1 MNKDFITWMKFFTT
15 DNLDEIEDELIAE
28 NEIMRKAIKKYKEF
42 IADEKLMNNYKH
54 REAFLV
60 GRAIMTAKEQKYD
73 FDEVSLAKRLESI
86 NSLIKESKKEERESI
101 VKFLKK
107 ENIDIEIIKTITGLT
122 LEEISK
128 LPPDDAKL

>member
-1 MNKDFITWMKFFTT
+1 MKFFTT

-60 GRAIMTAKEQKYD
+60 GRAIMTEKEQKYD

-107 ENIDIEIIKTITGLT
+107 RKYRY
-122 LEEISK
+122 
-128 LPPDDAKL
+128 

>member
-1 MNKDFITWMKFFTT
+1 MKFFTT

-60 GRAIMTAKEQKYD
+60 GREIMTAKEQKYD

-86 NSLIKESKKEERESI
+86 NSLIKESKKEKRESI
-101 VKFLKK
+101 IKFLKK

>member
-60 GRAIMTAKEQKYD
+60 GRAIMTEKEQKYD

>member
-1 MNKDFITWMKFFTT
+1 MKFFTT

-86 NSLIKESKKEERESI
+86 NSLIKESKKEKRESI
-101 VKFLKK
+101 IKFLKK

>member
-1 MNKDFITWMKFFTT
+1 MKFFTT

-60 GRAIMTAKEQKYD
+60 GRAIMTEKEQKYD

>member
-1 MNKDFITWMKFFTT
+1 
-15 DNLDEIEDELIAE
+15 
-28 NEIMRKAIKKYKEF
+28 
-42 IADEKLMNNYKH
+42 
-54 REAFLV
+54 
-60 GRAIMTAKEQKYD
+60 MTAKEQKYD
-73 FDEVSLAKRLESI
+73 FVDEVSLAKRLESI